1 MWYKVHIFWPKMLL
15 HCYKIPLIQ
24 FIPYSCSHALQ
35 AEYIL
40 WNLLQEMPYDKDD
53 DVIKATS
60 FEVISTLRDV
70 LKTNTL
76 WKDQVQTYTQVL
88 PCFLNLP
95 LVQI

>member
-1 MWYKVHIFWPKMLL
+1 
-15 HCYKIPLIQ
+15 
-24 FIPYSCSHALQ
+24 
-35 AEYIL
+35 
-40 WNLLQEMPYDKDD
+40 MPYDKDD

-70 LKTNTL
+70 LKTNSL

-95 LVQI
+95 LEQI